1 MIEIKEVSKSFDD
14 IHALDKVSM
23 SIEESKV
30 FGLIGTNGA
39 GKSTLLRL
47 LAGILKSDKG
57 EIIVDNETVYEN
69 DELKQNIFFMSDDQY
84 YLPSGAPKD
93 MAGFY
98 ACVYRD
104 FDYATFDKLL
114 QVFKLEKDRK
124 INTFSKGMK
133 KQLLVVLALSSKAKY
148 LLCDETFDGLDPVV
162 RQATKS
168 LFISEMEK
176 RNLTP
181 IIASHNLRELE
192 DICDNIGM
200 MYQGGI
206 ILNDSLDDMK
216 LKLSKVQC
224 VFKDSD
230 DFEKL
235 KERLNVLDFNKRGSL
250 YTLTLRG
257 TNHECSEMI
266 REFQPVFYE
275 NLPLSLEEIYISETE
290 VMGYGIKESI
300 SKLD

>member
-14 IHALDKVSM
+14 IRALDKVSM

-57 EIIVDNETVYEN
+57 EIIIDDETVYEN

-84 YLPSGAPKD
+84 YLPSGTPKD

-98 ACVYRD
+98 AGVYRD
-104 FDYATFDKLL
+104 FDYDTFHTLL
-114 QVFKLEKDRK
+114 DVFKLEKDRK

-200 MYQGGI
+200 MYKGGI

-224 VFKDSD
+224 VFKDVS
-230 DFEKL
+230 DFELL
-235 KERLNVLDFNKRGSL
+235 KERLNILDFYKRGSL
-250 YTLTLRG
+250 YTITVRG
-257 TNHECSEMI
+257 TNQECSGIIQEL
-266 REFQPVFYE
+266 QPVFYE

-290 VMGYGIKESI
+290 VMGYDIKESI
-300 SKLD
+300 SQII